1 MITANLLGG
10 IDGGKVKWS
19 LQMNEE
25 MLALSKRLVGC
36 KNWEWMPGMRTT
48 GAMRIIH
55 DESLFPGRPC
65 AIKEGGWI
73 DTSPPRPIRD
83 ALPDLTDPA
92 TLGCLLSL
100 VRKVYSDSCVCIFS
114 VDYGFAGV
122 RWHVRLTANG
132 RQLTENHYLTEAE
145 ALVAAF
151 EAAP

>member
-1 MITANLLGG
+1 LENTFLLGG

-36 KNWEWMPGMRTT
+36 KNWKWMPGMRWWTDDD
-48 GAMRIIH
+48 H
-55 DESLFPGRPC
+55 GRLDDFQPEYM
-65 AIKEGGWI
+65 A
-73 DTSPPRPIRD
+73 RPAD